1 VQVRDGDQRQ
11 RDGSRGEAEKDRRD
25 EQRSAYARAPAAQ
38 PLDDRLGTG
47 RQQQREGATEVVWL
61 PAGDG
66 ERHGE
71 HEVGDAERAAPA
83 QRGVAQ
89 QPHQARDPDRREATG

>member
-25 EQRSAYARAPAAQ
+25 EQRSAYARAPA